1 MLNVY
6 KCLSENISQ
15 AVTLHGELSTPNL
28 HTHLRGVAVGNL
40 VTKQP
45 LIASMRVV
53 KKETLKLISCWVSH
67 SQDPVMVSKR
77 LDERNFQ
84 CMLSS

>member
-15 AVTLHGELSTPNL
+15 AVTLHGELFQPIFAR
-28 HTHLRGVAVGNL
+28 THARGVAIGNL
-40 VTKQP
+40 VIKQP

-67 SQDPVMVSKR
+67 SQDPVMVRGSR
-77 LDERNFQ
+77 
-84 CMLSS
+84 